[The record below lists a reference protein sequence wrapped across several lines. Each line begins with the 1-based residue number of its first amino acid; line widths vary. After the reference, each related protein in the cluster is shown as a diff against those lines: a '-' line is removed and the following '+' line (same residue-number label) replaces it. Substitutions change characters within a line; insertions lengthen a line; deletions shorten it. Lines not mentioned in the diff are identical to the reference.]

1 MGPEH
6 QHRIAQY
13 VLPVARDTR
22 LSPEF
27 SRRDSM
33 YRLADDVKVS
43 LPREYF
49 PIGVPFEAMEL

>member
-1 MGPEH
+1 
-6 QHRIAQY
+6 
-13 VLPVARDTR
+13 
-22 LSPEF
+22 
-27 SRRDSM
+27 M